1 MDGFLD
7 AQTGR
12 AGPAAPAKRVTESR
26 VGVSPRAAGTR
37 WVVSLRK
44 TIAGSAAAVAL
55 VAAFGAAMF
64 PLRDHLSVA
73 TAALVLV
80 VPVLVS
86 VAGSGFVPGV
96 VATATGFLVYDLVF
110 IPPHY
115 TLSVGA
121 AQNWVALGVYAV
133 VMVVASRVV
142 AQLNVARAEA
152 QRRAAEVRRMFDLS
166 ELLVRESSVPELLET
181 IVSSVRQAFDLE
193 GAALLL
199 PTDGHLEL
207 VASTGL
213 PLSEAECHQ
222 LSAKSPIP
230 VSLETP
236 SVGRGGLQAVALS
249 ASGEAIGLLA
259 FRGFPG
265 SSKGHELLQAF
276 VNHLALA
283 LERAQLQDRAVQ
295 AQALAEVDRLRRS
308 LVGAVSH
315 DLRTPLATIKVSTST
330 LLDDRSSL
338 STRDAKELVGLIDA
352 QAGRLDRL
360 VSNLLDMTRIQSGA
374 LELRRRAMPVVE
386 LVEEALAVL
395 GSSAERER
403 VKWRAVADLPLVDVD
418 PVLICQVLANLIDN
432 AIRHAPEDTAVTVS
446 AVRCADGSVEVSVTD
461 RGPGVPADERASI
474 FQMFNRREAGG
485 RGGLG
490 LAIAHAFVD
499 VHGGRIWVDDGRET
513 GARFVFT
520 LPVAEPA
527 EVS

>member
-1 MDGFLD
+1 M
-7 AQTGR
+7 
-12 AGPAAPAKRVTESR
+12 
-26 VGVSPRAAGTR
+26 VS
-37 WVVSLRK
+37 VRK
-44 TIAGSAAAVAL
+44 ATAGSAAAVVL
-55 VAAFGAAMF
+55 VAAFGAVMF
-64 PLRDHLSVA
+64 PFRGHLSVA
-73 TAALVLV
+73 TAALVFV

-96 VATATGFLVYDLVF
+96 VATATGFIGYDLVF
-110 IPPHY
+110 IPPYY

-142 AQLNVARAEA
+142 AQLTVARAEA
-152 QRRAAEVRRMFDLS
+152 LGRAAEVRRMFDLS
-166 ELLVRESSVPELLET
+166 ELLVRGSSVPELLDT
-181 IVSSVRQAFDLE
+181 IVSSVQQAFDLE

-199 PTDGHLEL
+199 PADGHLEL

-222 LSAKSPIP
+222 LSSKTPVP
-230 VSLETP
+230 VSLDTA
-236 SVGRGGLQAVALS
+236 SVGRGGVQAVALS
-249 ASGEAIGLLA
+249 ASGQAIGLLA
-259 FRGFPG
+259 LRGLPA
-265 SSKGHELLQAF
+265 SRKGHELLRAF

-283 LERAQLQDRAVQ
+283 LERAQLHEQAVQ

-338 STRDAKELVGLIDA
+338 SAGDAKELVGLIDA

-374 LELRRRAMPVVE
+374 LELRRRPTAVVG

-403 VKWRAVADLPLVDVD
+403 VKWRAVSDLPLVDVD

-432 AIRHAPEDTAVTVS
+432 ATRHAPEDTPVTVS
-446 AVRCADGSVEVSVTD
+446 AVDCPDGSVEVSVTD
-461 RGPGVPADERASI
+461 RGPGVPPDERASI
-474 FQMFNRREAGG
+474 FHMFNRREAGG

-490 LAIAHAFVD
+490 LAIAHAFVE
-499 VHGGRIWVDDGRET
+499 VHGGRIWVDGGRHT

-520 LPVAEPA
+520 LPVAGPEK
-527 EVS
+527 VS